1 MVQILHIC
9 TTILK
14 NNESMATITAF
25 IRVATTKKKT
35 VKVRFRLRDG
45 RNVQLLYSSNIEV
58 QPEQW
63 DAKREEIKAKV
74 VMNPAEKAHINKAV
88 LELKSLISDIYHG
101 ATIAKEQLTSQWLK
115 EEIDRAQH
123 PDLYGTTA
131 RRETFFETFARF
143 LETRNLSE
151 VRTRNFKVIYRALQ
165 RFEIYKQLY
174 SRPNFKMELDTITHD
189 TLHDFED
196 FLKTEYQHFTKDEA
210 TGKYICNPEYR
221 PIYDAVPETRT
232 PGQRGQNTIS
242 DILTKL
248 RTFVLWAI
256 ETGET
261 TNNPFKHYSI
271 KECIYGTPYYITID
285 ERNALYE
292 ADLSSRP
299 QLAIQRD
306 IFVFQCLI
314 GCRVGDLYKLTP
326 DNIIKGAVEYVP
338 RKTKEG
344 RHITVRVPLNAT
356 AKEILERYQ
365 ATGNGKLLPFISEQ
379 KYNVAI
385 KAAFTA
391 AGITRPVTI
400 INPTTR
406 EPEIK
411 PINEIASS
419 HLARRCFVGN
429 LYKQVKDPNL
439 VGVLSGH
446 KEGSRA
452 FARYREIDEE
462 MKQDLVNLLV

>member
-1 MVQILHIC
+1 MWCKFRTFAPRYTKPQS
-9 TTILK
+9 
-14 NNESMATITAF
+14 NMATITAF
-25 IRVATTKKKT
+25 IRVSTSKKKT
-35 VKVRFRLRDG
+35 ANVRFRLRDG
-45 RNVQLLYSSNIEV
+45 RNVQLLYASSIEV
-58 QPEQW
+58 KPEHW

-74 VMNPAEKAHINKAV
+74 AMNPEEKARFNKDVA
-88 LELKSLISDIYHG
+88 ELKQLIADIYTR
-101 ATIAKEQLTSQWLK
+101 ATDKENLTSVWLK
-115 EEIDRAQH
+115 EEIDKAQN
-123 PDLYGTTA
+123 PEKYGIVA

-143 LETRNLSE
+143 LETRNISE
-151 VRTRNFKVIYRALQ
+151 VRKRNFKVIYRALQ
-165 RFEIYKQLY
+165 RFEIYKRLY
-174 SRPNFKMELDTITHD
+174 SRPNYRLELDTMTPDH
-189 TLHDFED
+189 LREFED
-196 FLKTEYQHFTKDEA
+196 FLKTEYQHFTKDEE
-210 TGKYICNPEYR
+210 TGKFICDKDYK
-221 PIYDAVPETRT
+221 PIFEAVPETRT
-232 PGQRGQNTIS
+232 PAQRGQNTIS
-242 DILTKL
+242 DIFTKL
-248 RTFVLWAI
+248 RTFFLWAI

-261 TNNPFKHYSI
+261 TNNPFKNYSI

-285 ERNALYE
+285 ERNALYK

-314 GCRVGDLYKLTP
+314 GCRVGDLYKLTRS
-326 DNIIKGAVEYVP
+326 NIIKGAVEYVP

-344 RHITVRVPLNAT
+344 RTITVRVPLNAIAT
-356 AKEILERYQ
+356 EILERYASSTKEQ
-365 ATGNGKLLPFISEQ
+365 LLPFISEQ

-385 KAAFTA
+385 KQAFTA

-439 VGVLSGH
+439 VGALSGH

-462 MKQDLVNLLV
+462 MKRNLVDLLV